1 MASTSTTL
9 QDSRTPDNTRIALF
23 ISGLTFGG
31 VQRSMLNLA
40 KGLAEKGYQVDLV
53 VPNASGQ
60 FFDQVSSSV
69 RLVDIG
75 DWLTRLPWFRSRK
88 RRRAMVS
95 IFALARY
102 LELNQPAVLISAS
115 HYVNLAAIL
124 GRSLARTNTPIII
137 SQRTHLSDAILNTNF
152 PGGKRPFLGWMTRH
166 FYPKAETIIAV
177 SDGVADDLAT
187 CANIS
192 RQNIRTIYNPVV
204 TPELIRQSQAPLDH
218 PWYAPGS
225 PPVILGVGRL
235 ARQKD
240 FPTLLRAFAQV
251 RANRPARL
259 LILGE
264 GKKRQELEALAKE
277 LHLNNDIAFPG
288 FAKNP
293 FSFMANSDVFVLSSA
308 YEGLPGVLIQAMA
321 CGCPVVST
329 ECPSGPRE
337 ILQHGQLGP
346 LVPVG
351 DSTALAKSI
360 LSMLDNPTNKK
371 KLMTRADDFSLDRAV
386 DQYASLFSETR
397 SHATSCHI
405 PKHG

>member
-1 MASTSTTL
+1 MSTTL
-9 QDSRTPDNTRIALF
+9 QDSGTPNHAHIALF

-40 KGLAEKGYQVDLV
+40 HGLAEEGYQVDLV

-60 FFDQVSSSV
+60 FFDQVSTSV
-69 RLVDIG
+69 RLVDIE

-95 IFALARY
+95 VFALARY
-102 LELNQPAVLISAS
+102 LRLNQPAVLISAS

-124 GRSLARTNTPIII
+124 GRSLARTNTPLII

-166 FYPKAETIIAV
+166 LYPKAEAIVTV

-187 CANIS
+187 CAKIS
-192 RQNIRTIYNPVV
+192 RKSIRTIYNPVV

-218 PWYAPGS
+218 PWYSPGS

-251 RANRPARL
+251 RAKRPARL
-259 LILGE
+259 LVLGE

-277 LHLNNDIAFPG
+277 LHVNDEVAFPG

-293 FSFMANSDVFVLSSA
+293 FSFMANSDVFVLSSL

-329 ECPSGPRE
+329 DCPSGPSE
-337 ILQHGQLGP
+337 ILAHGSYGP

-351 DSTALAKSI
+351 DNEALAQAIHTVLDKP
-360 LSMLDNPTNKK
+360 LSSEQLTG
-371 KLMTRADDFSLDRAV
+371 RASEYSLDRAV
-386 DQYASLFSETR
+386 HRYAEVLTEVNTR
-397 SHATSCHI
+397 SHSYT
-405 PKHG
+405 PLG